1 MERLSRQI
9 LEHAEALPEGAP
21 ITAKMLLHL
30 GNRAAID
37 QALSRL
43 ARRGHLLRAA
53 QGLYLRPAE
62 TRYGVRPPSA
72 EKVVEAIAQQRGESV
87 ASSAAAAA
95 NALGLTT
102 QVPARV
108 IYLTT
113 GRSRT
118 LKLGAQLV
126 EMKHAPRWQLA
137 LAGRP
142 AGEAV
147 RALAWAGPEKA
158 AEVWR
163 SIKHKLPEPE
173 LRAIAS
179 VRALLPSWIA
189 EQVSDV
195 AVNG

>member
-1 MERLSRQI
+1 MERLTGRI
-9 LEHAEALPEGAP
+9 LEYASALPEGTP
-21 ITAKMLLHL
+21 ITAKTLLHL

-53 QGLYLRPAE
+53 QGLYLCAVE
-62 TRYGVRPPSA
+62 TRYGARPPSA
-72 EKVVEAIAQQRGESV
+72 EKVIQAVARQRGESI

-102 QVPARV
+102 QVPARM

-113 GRSRT
+113 GRSRK

-126 EMKHAPRWQLA
+126 ELKHAPRWQLI
-137 LAGRP
+137 LANRP

-147 RALAWAGPEKA
+147 RALAWAGPERA
-158 AEVWR
+158 AKVWR
-163 SIKHKLPEPE
+163 SIKHRLPETE
-173 LRAIAS
+173 LRQIAS
-179 VRALLPSWIA
+179 ARALLPSWLA
-189 EQVSDV
+189 EQVSE